1 MAFTLYIVATP
12 IGNMEDITYR
22 AVRILKE
29 VPLVLAEDT
38 RHTRIL
44 FDNFEISTPMEAYHD
59 FNKEAVTPKYVNYLK
74 EQGDIALVS
83 DAGTPGIADPAFN
96 LVRECVREGID
107 VRAVPGPCAMVTA
120 LVSSGMPTDHFA
132 FQYFSPKKSAQRLH
146 LLEKLKDE
154 EATQI
159 FYASPQNVD
168 KFVDEIRTVFGD
180 ISLDLSHDISTH
192 IGRLGIDTASHTG
205 KKGLCGGTHTKGKH
219 RCCDRNKSV
228 GIKLIEHNKPDGNIE
243 QSQANNSQSHHS
255 TRAEGNLQTGIQALA
270 SRIGSSGR
278 GIGSGFHTEESGQS
292 GKETTRQESKRH
304 PWVLYVQDI
313 GHESK
318 QQTEHGKHNADNLIL
333 LFEIGHS
340 TFTHIKS
347 NLLHAGSAFIRLHHP
362 GKEIIR
368 HTQCNN

>member
-1 MAFTLYIVATP
+1 MAYTLYIVATP

-44 FDNFEISTPMEAYHD
+44 FDNFGISTPMEAYHD

-132 FQYFSPKKSAQRLH
+132 FQYFSLKKSAQRLH

-159 FYASPQNVD
+159 FYASPHNVD

-180 ISLDLSHDISTH
+180 IKIALMRELTKKFEEHL
-192 IGRLGIDTASHTG
+192 IGTPTEILERFKSRPP
-205 KKGLCGGTHTKGKH
+205 KGEFVLIFNPK
-219 RCCDRNKSV
+219 DKS
-228 GIKLIEHNKPDGNIE
+228 GL
-243 QSQANNSQSHHS
+243 
-255 TRAEGNLQTGIQALA
+255 
-270 SRIGSSGR
+270 
-278 GIGSGFHTEESGQS
+278 
-292 GKETTRQESKRH
+292 
-304 PWVLYVQDI
+304 
-313 GHESK
+313 
-318 QQTEHGKHNADNLIL
+318 
-333 LFEIGHS
+333 
-340 TFTHIKS
+340 
-347 NLLHAGSAFIRLHHP
+347 
-362 GKEIIR
+362 
-368 HTQCNN
+368 